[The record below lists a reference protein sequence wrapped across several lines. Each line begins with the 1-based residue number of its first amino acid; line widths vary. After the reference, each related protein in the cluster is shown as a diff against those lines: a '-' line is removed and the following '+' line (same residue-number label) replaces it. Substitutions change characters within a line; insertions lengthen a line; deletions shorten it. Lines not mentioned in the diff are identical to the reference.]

1 MSALEKLQQRK
12 AAKEEKPEIAAGDD
26 ELIKGIMVPVTV
38 WRERTP
44 VRCYVLLSAEAANKE
59 LIDAAMDEVEEV
71 TGLKID
77 VYKKNGGD
85 GGNSSGG
92 WRNKR

>member
-12 AAKEEKPEIAAGDD
+12 AAKEEKPEVSAGDD

-38 WRERTP
+38 WRDKTP

-77 VYKKNGGD
+77 VYKGK
-85 GGNSSGG
+85 SSGG
-92 WRNKR
+92 DSGNSGWRNRR